1 MEHLTFCI
9 LRHSNLKIQVNKE
22 KRQMFFACGSVEST
36 SAIEIFCKLISNRL
50 IAEIFLAYEK
60 SWWTVGN
67 N

>member
-1 MEHLTFCI
+1 
-9 LRHSNLKIQVNKE
+9 
-22 KRQMFFACGSVEST
+22 MFFACGSVEST